1 MKILL
6 YGLNYAPELTGIG
19 KYSGEMCEWL
29 AANGHEVRVICA
41 PPYYPEWRVGKGY
54 KSWQYRQELINNVTV
69 IRCPLFVPK
78 APKILNR
85 LIHLSSFAVSSLPA
99 LFKQWFWKPEVVI
112 TIEPTFFCTP
122 GALLFSKLRG
132 SKSLL
137 HIQDFELDAM
147 LGLGM
152 VKASAMAK
160 FARALESWFMRRFD
174 AISTISYSML
184 KKAEEK
190 TGQPAKLFYFPNGV
204 DTSYLKPEADPTIF
218 RKRWNISE
226 LTRVVLYAGNMGNK
240 QGLEIVVQ
248 AAERL
253 KSEAN
258 LLFIMVGTGS
268 AKAKLFNQAE
278 QLELTN
284 LKFHPLQYYE
294 ELPSLMA
301 LATVH
306 LVIQKKGAA
315 DAVLPS
321 KLTSIFSV
329 GGNSIIT
336 AESDTELGILCNKY
350 PGIAECIEP
359 ENVDALVDTIKR
371 MLYSPRINGHSY
383 NKVARQFALE
393 NLKKENILT
402 RLVNRLIK
410 I

>member
-1 MKILL
+1 W
-6 YGLNYAPELTGIG
+6 G
-19 KYSGEMCEWL
+19 
-29 AANGHEVRVICA
+29 
-41 PPYYPEWRVGKGY
+41 
-54 KSWQYRQELINNVTV
+54 
-69 IRCPLFVPK
+69 
-78 APKILNR
+78 
-85 LIHLSSFAVSSLPA
+85 
-99 LFKQWFWKPEVVI
+99 
-112 TIEPTFFCTP
+112 
-122 GALLFSKLRG
+122 
-132 SKSLL
+132 
-137 HIQDFELDAM
+137 
-147 LGLGM
+147 
-152 VKASAMAK
+152 
-160 FARALESWFMRRFD
+160 
-174 AISTISYSML
+174 
-184 KKAEEK
+184 
-190 TGQPAKLFYFPNGV
+190 
-204 DTSYLKPEADPTIF
+204 
-218 RKRWNISE
+218 ISE

-253 KSEAN
+253 KSEAD
-258 LLFIMVGTGS
+258 LLFIIVGTGS
-268 AKAKLFNQAE
+268 AKAELFNQAE
-278 QLELTN
+278 QLKLTN
-284 LKFHPLQYYE
+284 IKFHPLQYYE

-321 KLTSIFSV
+321 KLTSILSV

-336 AESDTELGILCNKY
+336 AESDTELGILCDKY

-402 RLVNRLIK
+402 RLVNRLVK